1 MGQPAKIGEL
11 ARQMVELSGYV
22 PDRDVQIQFTR
33 LRPGEKFYEELLVNP
48 EQVDGTA
55 HPRIFRPYEPLPET
69 TTIHLEVGVLRKAI
83 AENELEAALS
93 MMCRL
98 VLEYGTSEQS
108 HLLQNYF
115 MSTTLPLWL
124 SELAFEAFLNSIWF

>member
-48 EQVDGTA
+48 E
-55 HPRIFRPYEPLPET
+55 
-69 TTIHLEVGVLRKAI
+69 
-83 AENELEAALS
+83 
-93 MMCRL
+93 
-98 VLEYGTSEQS
+98 
-108 HLLQNYF
+108 
-115 MSTTLPLWL
+115 
-124 SELAFEAFLNSIWF
+124 